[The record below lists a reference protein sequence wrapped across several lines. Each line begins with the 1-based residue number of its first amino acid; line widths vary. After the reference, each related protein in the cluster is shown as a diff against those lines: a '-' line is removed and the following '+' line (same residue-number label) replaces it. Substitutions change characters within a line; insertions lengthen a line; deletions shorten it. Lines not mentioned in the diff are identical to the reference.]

1 VPDLIAALSS
11 GITSSQLAAIS
22 KLRGVQAAL
31 PVDGGKVKV
40 NGQSANVLGVSPQ
53 AFRSW
58 TPLAT
63 ASSAAIWS
71 NLGKGQLVST
81 GPAARRLHLAAGQS
95 YPVSA
100 AVLTRL
106 PFGGSTALSVTGA
119 DAIVNLARSAQFGLA
134 RNFAVL
140 ISVPPSA
147 SLPTLMSQVK
157 SIIGKRGQVVNLV
170 SYGLATASQRP
181 VATNIPAGAPIVIG
195 DQIRINR
202 PAHKYRLTVEVVT
215 PEGRKSASGVVAVH
229 PDRSYTRRGQT
240 RTLGDAIFVDLGQGK
255 NLVALL
261 AHIDNNKLELD
272 GINYVALR
280 AYTAAS
286 GGKRVSFN
294 AMSAQT
300 GIVPVK
306 AELVPVLV
314 TFADPANPASARA
327 VAPDDAEAV
336 LGKGYRLQG
345 ITAEVVPNGFWPID
359 FGGILGEPVTRGIVA
374 KLPWL
379 NGADHP
385 AANALRAAGLPGID
399 GIDAREAFTRK

>member
-1 VPDLIAALSS
+1 
-11 GITSSQLAAIS
+11 
-22 KLRGVQAAL
+22 
-31 PVDGGKVKV
+31 
-40 NGQSANVLGVSPQ
+40 
-53 AFRSW
+53 
-58 TPLAT
+58 
-63 ASSAAIWS
+63 
-71 NLGKGQLVST
+71 
-81 GPAARRLHLAAGQS
+81 
-95 YPVSA
+95 
-100 AVLTRL
+100 
-106 PFGGSTALSVTGA
+106 
-119 DAIVNLARSAQFGLA
+119 
-134 RNFAVL
+134 
-140 ISVPPSA
+140 
-147 SLPTLMSQVK
+147 
-157 SIIGKRGQVVNLV
+157 
-170 SYGLATASQRP
+170 
-181 VATNIPAGAPIVIG
+181 VIG

-202 PAHKYRLTVEVVT
+202 PAHKYRLTVEVET
-215 PEGRKSASGVVAVH
+215 PEGRKSGSGVVAVH

-261 AHIDNNKLELD
+261 AHIDNNKLEFE

-280 AYTAAS
+280 AYTAAA
-286 GGKRVSFN
+286 GKRVSFS

-379 NGADHP
+379 NGVDST
-385 AANALRAAGLPGID
+385 AATALRAAGLPGVD